1 MIATKTHEPPTRK
14 QLAYLRSL
22 ARTTGTTF
30 TLPRTK
36 RQASY
41 QISQLSQ
48 RPASAQ
54 VELAL
59 DIAAVRGG
67 DIPETA

>member
-1 MIATKTHEPPTRK
+1 MTATKTHEPPTRK

-30 TLPRTK
+30 TLPHTT

-41 QISQLSQ
+41 QIAQLRK

-54 VELAL
+54 LELAL
-59 DIAAVRGG
+59 DSVAVRGG
-67 DIPETA
+67 DVPEKA